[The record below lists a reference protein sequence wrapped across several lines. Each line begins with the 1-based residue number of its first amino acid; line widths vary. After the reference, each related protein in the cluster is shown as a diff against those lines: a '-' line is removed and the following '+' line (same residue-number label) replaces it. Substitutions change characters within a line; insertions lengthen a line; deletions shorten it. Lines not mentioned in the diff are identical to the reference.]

1 MRRSRIVV
9 VSSNPAVDV
18 EWRVESLR
26 PEEKNEVRSESRWPG
41 GKGINVA
48 RWLVRL
54 GAPVELILPLGG
66 ATGREI
72 ASGLRSEGIPY
83 RAVAIGKPTRAN
95 VVVTTDSGT
104 QFRLN
109 PTWPVLDRE
118 EVGRLDR
125 RVRES
130 MVGASL
136 MVVSGALVRGA
147 PVGLYADWLRAAG
160 KVGVRVFLDCDGAAF
175 RQAVPAAPFLVKPNL
190 HELEQWSGRSLEDPR
205 DREAAMRQLAA
216 ATHGWV
222 VLSCGEEG
230 AWITCDGSEAIVRRR
245 AKRVRVRN
253 TVGAGDAMLAGI
265 VNSVFQEEMPSAW
278 LRAGIQSAARSI
290 ATEPG

>member
-1 MRRSRIVV
+1 MSRRRIVV

-26 PEEKNEVRSESRWPG
+26 PEEKNEIRSESRWPG

-54 GAPVELILPLGG
+54 GAPVELVLPLGG
-66 ATGREI
+66 ATGEEI
-72 ASGLRSEGIPY
+72 AQGLRSERIPY
-83 RAVAIGKPTRAN
+83 SAVSIGKPTRAN

-109 PTWPVLDRE
+109 PTWPVLGRE
-118 EVGRLDR
+118 EVRRLDQ
-125 RVRES
+125 RVREL
-130 MVGASL
+130 MVGATL
-136 MVVSGALVRGA
+136 LVVSGALVRGA
-147 PVGLYADWLRAAG
+147 PIGLYAGWLKAAEAIG
-160 KVGVRVFLDCDGAAF
+160 LRVFLDCDGAAF
-175 RQAVPAAPFLVKPNL
+175 RKAVPEGPFLVKPNL
-190 HELEQWSGRSLEDPR
+190 HELEQWSGRGLKDPA
-205 DREAAMRQLAA
+205 DREAALRQLAA

-230 AWITCDGSEAIVRRR
+230 AWMTHCGSETIVRRR

-265 VNSVFQEEMPSAW
+265 VHSVLLEELPSEW

-290 ATEPG
+290 ASEPG

>member
-54 GAPVELILPLGG
+54 GAPVELVLPLGG
-66 ATGREI
+66 ATGQEI
-72 ASGLRSEGIPY
+72 ARGLRAEGIPY
-83 RAVAIGKPTRAN
+83 TAVSIGKPTRAN
-95 VVVTTDSGT
+95 VVVTTDAGT

-109 PTWPVLDRE
+109 PTWPVLGRD
-118 EVGRLDR
+118 EVRRLDQ

-130 MVGASL
+130 MVGATL

-147 PVGLYADWLRAAG
+147 PVGLYEGWLKAAG
-160 KVGVRVFLDCDGAAF
+160 KLGVRVFLDCDGAAF
-175 RQAVPAAPFLVKPNL
+175 RKAVPAGPFLVKPNL
-190 HELEQWSGRSLEDPR
+190 HELEQWSGRSLDDPG
-205 DREAAMRQLAA
+205 DREAALRELAA
-216 ATHGWV
+216 ATRGWV

-230 AWITCDGSEAIVRRR
+230 AWMTCDGSDAIVRRR

-265 VNSVFQEEMPSAW
+265 VYSVFQDELPSAW
-278 LRAGIQSAARSI
+278 LRTGIQSAARSI
-290 ATEPG
+290 SSEPG